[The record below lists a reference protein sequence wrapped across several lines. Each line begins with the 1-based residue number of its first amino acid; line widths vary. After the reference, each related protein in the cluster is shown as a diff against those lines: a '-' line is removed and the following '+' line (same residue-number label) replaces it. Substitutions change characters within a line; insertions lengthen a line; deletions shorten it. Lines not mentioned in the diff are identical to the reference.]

1 MRRVACLWFFL
12 GAVCWSANPYANTLV
27 LVSIDGFRW
36 DFLDFPEA
44 SQMSAIA
51 SRGTRVTKLHTVYPS
66 KTFPAHLSIATG
78 LYPTGHGV
86 VDNRFVAV
94 TGLIAIAWAMAGR
107 TRLGWRARHSGRL
120 SSNKAGAP
128 RRFSGLNPTRPLP
141 EHYLRTIAF
150 KTAASRMARE

>member
-1 MRRVACLWFFL
+1 MRRVACLWALL
-12 GAVCWSANPYANTLV
+12 GAVCWSANPSANTLV

-36 DFLDFPEA
+36 DFLDLPEA

-86 VDNRFVAV
+86 VDNRFCRSDRADCYPM
-94 TGLIAIAWAMAGR
+94 GHGQGPDLAGGDATLDACR
-107 TRLGWRARHSGRL
+107 ATRRARL
-120 SSNKAGAP
+120 DVFLA
-128 RRFSGLNPTRPLP
+128 
-141 EHYLRTIAF
+141 
-150 KTAASRMARE
+150 

>member
-1 MRRVACLWFFL
+1 MQTKRPPGRFFVAYDPVQRSACLTYASRCL
-12 GAVCWSANPYANTLV
+12 SLAPSRRCMLVGEPHANTLV

-86 VDNRFVAV
+86 VDNRFCRSDRADCYRMGHGRKDP
-94 TGLIAIAWAMAGR
+94 TWLAG
-107 TRLGWRARHSGRL
+107 TPLWTLVEQQGRARL
-120 SSNKAGAP
+120 DVFLA
-128 RRFSGLNPTRPLP
+128 
-141 EHYLRTIAF
+141 
-150 KTAASRMARE
+150 